1 MTTEAQKANQP
12 HRVEAEALTRRWGL
26 ILGLYMVILN
36 LLASEG
42 LLQSSSAA
50 ARQATSPSSPA
61 TATAAQE
68 TKPGAGGDLATIIQS
83 RSTNTRAYNV
93 VIHNDGSAAV
103 EFSGAGHISSNAPA
117 QSQQFPPGTIDTHR
131 LRSLLAQIGD
141 VSRIPIGF
149 CAKSASFGTTTRIS
163 YAGKK
168 SGDLQCVQQQASGG
182 DPALLQAS
190 QELGKFVRMI
200 LNQLKIDARRVIP
213 NQ

>member
-1 MTTEAQKANQP
+1 
-12 HRVEAEALTRRWGL
+12 
-26 ILGLYMVILN
+26 MVFVN
-36 LLASEG
+36 LLACAG
-42 LLQSSSAA
+42 LLHGSSAA
-50 ARQATSPSSPA
+50 ARQATPPVRQA
-61 TATAAQE
+61 TATVAQE

-83 RSTNTRAYNV
+83 RSTNTRSYNV

-103 EFSGAGHISSNAPA
+103 EFNGAGLVSSNAPA

-131 LRSLLAQIGD
+131 LRSLLTQIGD

-149 CAKSASFGTTTRIS
+149 CMKSASFGTTTRIS
-163 YAGKK
+163 FVGKK
-168 SGDLQCVQQQASGG
+168 SGDLQCVQQQASGN

-190 QELGKFVRMI
+190 QDVAKFVRTT